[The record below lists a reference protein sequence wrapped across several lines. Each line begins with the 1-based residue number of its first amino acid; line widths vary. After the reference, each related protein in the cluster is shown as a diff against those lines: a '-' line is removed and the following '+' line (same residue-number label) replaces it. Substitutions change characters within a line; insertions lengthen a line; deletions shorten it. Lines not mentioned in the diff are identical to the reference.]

1 MFFINNRG
9 NQKDIYKYTMKEYSN
24 AVMGKDLTNVASV
37 DMIRNSELD
46 KEIQKFILDI
56 YVNREKRTYKEKV
69 KYLKKIHDRFGI
81 EELLYGYIYYSN
93 YILNVQLC
101 SGDEIMSQDDY
112 NDVDKLNL
120 IHSTYLLCLVFNNDL
135 LNYKIEGITESNG
148 KYRIDKSIKKELI
161 SIHQGATGYYLTTT
175 KNFDK
180 CINNFRFDI
189 DKAVGISGIGFYYN
203 IVLAMAYKD
212 NFKNYFDFS
221 NLYISNRIYSIDV
234 NVLRDRKF
242 LIPNKGVIIKITDDK
257 SEIES
262 IYLNEV
268 IIRDLMFIVGCV
280 RYRDG
285 EENNISFPLNIA
297 KKIPMFCRDARTVMD
312 YILAFYKIEYRE
324 NDLNMKYE
332 VISPYYW
339 KYKEHNYESNSEKE
353 SSISEDDN
361 LTKKPVYISSYIRN
375 ITGNPS
381 DSAKQLAKKMCIN
394 LKENQTIV
402 TGHMRNY
409 NFKSYIE

>member
-9 NQKDIYKYTMKEYSN
+9 KQQDIYKYTMKKYSD
-24 AVMGKDLTNVASV
+24 AVMNHSLINVASV

-56 YVNREKRTYKEKV
+56 HVNGEKRTYKEKV

-81 EELLYGYIYYSN
+81 EELLYGYIYCSN
-93 YILNVQLC
+93 YMLNVQLKIE
-101 SGDEIMSQDDY
+101 DEIEITLEDWY
-112 NDVDKLNL
+112 ELDKLIL
-120 IHSTYLLCLVFNNDL
+120 IQSTYLLCLIFNNDL
-135 LNYKIEGITESNG
+135 LNYRIEGITDING
-148 KYRIDKSIKKELI
+148 KYKINKSIRKELI
-161 SIHQGATGYYLTTT
+161 SIHQGSTGHYLMTT

-180 CINNFRFDI
+180 CVDKFRFDI
-189 DKAVGISGIGFYYN
+189 DKAVQMSGTGFYYN

-221 NLYISNRIYSIDV
+221 NLYISNKIFLIKVDE
-234 NVLRDRKF
+234 LRDRKF
-242 LIPNKGVIIKITDDK
+242 LIPNKGVIIKITDEE

-268 IIRDLMFIVGCV
+268 IIGDLMFIAGCV
-280 RYRDG
+280 RYKDG
-285 EENNISFPLNIA
+285 EENNLSLPLNIA
-297 KKIPMFCRDARTVMD
+297 KRIPIFCRCAEEVMD
-312 YILAFYKIEYRE
+312 YILVFYKINKD

-339 KYKEHNYESNSEKE
+339 KYREYNYESNSERE
-353 SSISEDDN
+353 SRMSGDDN